1 MYKGALQHHLRS
13 ERTVAKSIL
22 IVDDNQ
28 TVRTLTRH
36 FLECQPAVGT
46 CAEAVDGV
54 DALEKTRR
62 LNPDLII
69 LDLAMPRMNGFEAA
83 RELRSFSQVPII
95 LFTISAASIRDEE
108 ALATG
113 VNVVV
118 SKTDIL
124 SLEHHVNRLLS
135 VR

>member
-1 MYKGALQHHLRS
+1 MS
-13 ERTVAKSIL
+13 KSIL

-28 TVRTLTRH
+28 TVRTVTRH
-36 FLECQPAVGT
+36 LLECQPAVGT

-54 DALEKTRR
+54 DALEKARH

-69 LDLAMPRMNGFEAA
+69 LDLAMPRMNGFETA
-83 RELRSFSQVPII
+83 RELRSFTQIPII
-95 LFTISAASIRDEE
+95 LFTISAESIRNED

-124 SLEHHVNRLLS
+124 SLEHHVNRLLA
-135 VR
+135 VQ

>member
-1 MYKGALQHHLRS
+1 MS
-13 ERTVAKSIL
+13 KSIL

-28 TVRTLTRH
+28 TVRTITRR
-36 FLECQPAVGT
+36 FLECQSGVEV

-54 DALEKTRR
+54 DALEKARH

-83 RELRSFSQVPII
+83 RELRSFSQVPVIR
-95 LFTISAASIRDEE
+95 FTISAASIRNEE

-113 VNVVV
+113 VNIVV

-124 SLEHHVNRLLS
+124 SLEHHVNRLLA
-135 VR
+135 VQ